1 MRWAVLF
8 MGSGVLAIAVA
19 AGGTALAA
27 SKKAETEWQPPSH
40 IQMAPMMLP
49 AGHTRVPI
57 TLFLEAA
64 TPEKSEG
71 ICKQMPRVR
80 DAVLLAVSRQP
91 IPVNNQ
97 RLVLDGL
104 DRRLLNPVNRAIG
117 KPLVKKIFVAKG
129 AVAVGAGKIK
139 YRPFAV
145 IDGCAN
151 VLRSE
156 REREQA
162 RRTGN

>member
-1 MRWAVLF
+1 M
-8 MGSGVLAIAVA
+8 
-19 AGGTALAA
+19 
-27 SKKAETEWQPPSH
+27 PSH
-40 IQMAPMMLP
+40 VQMAPMMLP

-57 TLFLEAA
+57 TLFLEAVK
-64 TPEKSEG
+64 PEKSED

-104 DRRLLNPVNRAIG
+104 DKRLLNPVNGAIG
-117 KPLVKKIFVAKG
+117 QSLVKKIFVAKG
-129 AVAVGAGKIK
+129 AVQVGAAKIK
-139 YRPFAV
+139 HRPFAV

-162 RRTGN
+162 RRSGN

>member
-1 MRWAVLF
+1 MRWANLF
-8 MGSGVLAIAVA
+8 TGCGLLAAAAVFSTGA
-19 AGGTALAA
+19 FAA
-27 SKKAETEWQPPSH
+27 SKKADAEWQPPSH

-57 TLFLEAA
+57 TLFLEAVK
-64 TPEKSEG
+64 PEKSEG

-80 DAVLLAVSRQP
+80 DAILLAVSRRP

-97 RLVLDGL
+97 RLVLKGL
-104 DRRLLNPVNRAIG
+104 DQRLLNPVNRAIG
-117 KPLVKKIFVAKG
+117 QSLVKKIFVAKG
-129 AVAVGAGKIK
+129 AVAAGAGKIK

-162 RRTGN
+162 RRSGH